1 MINKVLFI
9 GSKRLGYA
17 VLEKIHNIFPSKLFS
32 VVTVDDSN
40 DCRSEINRFKE
51 FSKRADKVL
60 HMLKKPSELLSVIEQ
75 EKPDL
80 CLVVCWYWL
89 LKPELLA
96 KVQKGFLGIHGSLL
110 PKYRGNAP
118 LVWPIINGEKQSGLS
133 LFYFDDGM
141 DTGDV
146 VGQRTFEISQHDTI
160 KDILKKSESLAVD
173 LIEEFYPMLMEG
185 TAPRIAQ
192 NHREA
197 TYCSQRRAEDGHL
210 NWMLP
215 NFRVHNL
222 IRAQT
227 SPYPGV
233 FCYRNGEKIYIW
245 KSSLFPYPYF
255 GIPGLVVQS
264 VDNSVVV
271 TCGDGAVCLHDVQVD
286 GSRPQ
291 KVDEILKYGM
301 RLT

>member
-1 MINKVLFI
+1 MVDKVLVI
-9 GSKRLGYA
+9 ASKRLGRI
-17 VLEKIHNIFPSKLFS
+17 VLEKTYGMYPSKLCS
-32 VVTVDDSN
+32 VVTIDDSH
-40 DCRSEINRFKE
+40 DDRSAYSQFQE
-51 FSKRADKVL
+51 FSKQTGKTLHVL
-60 HMLKKPSELLSVIEQ
+60 QKPSELLAVIEQ
-75 EKPDL
+75 EKPDI
-80 CLVVCWYWL
+80 CLVSCWYWL
-89 LKPELLA
+89 IKSELLA
-96 KVQKGFLGIHGSLL
+96 KVPKGFLGIHGSLL

-146 VGQRTFEISQHDTI
+146 VGQRTFEISQQDTI
-160 KDILKKSESLAVD
+160 KDILKKSESLVVD
-173 LIEEFYPMLMEG
+173 LIEEFYPMLIEG

-192 NHREA
+192 NHSEA

-215 NFRVHNL
+215 NLRVHNL

-233 FCYRNGEKIYIW
+233 FCYRKSEKIYIW

-264 VDNSVVV
+264 VENSVVV
-271 TCGDGAVCLHDVQVD
+271 TCGKGAVCLHDVQVN